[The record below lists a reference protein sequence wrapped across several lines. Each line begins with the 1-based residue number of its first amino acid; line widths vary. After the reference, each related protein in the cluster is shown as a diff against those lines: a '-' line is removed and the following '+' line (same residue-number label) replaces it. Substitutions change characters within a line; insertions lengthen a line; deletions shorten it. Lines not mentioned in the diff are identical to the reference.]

1 MTTES
6 DPSPTLPILCMETYY
21 IIAIIDEKR
30 VQGKHIEALSIED
43 AISTFYHVAVT
54 SIKIISITLI
64 QG

>member
-1 MTTES
+1 
-6 DPSPTLPILCMETYY
+6 METYY